1 MGNFPWMVLNLKI
14 RKERIHL
21 EINVTSVT
29 RCLSLEKAD
38 IVSIM
43 ALSAWNAMNR
53 ITKIQ

>member
-1 MGNFPWMVLNLKI
+1 MVLNLKI
-14 RKERIHL
+14 QKEKIHL

-43 ALSAWNAMNR
+43 VLSAWNAMNR
-53 ITKIQ
+53 IT